1 MEAKYDQPGAIGS
14 DNNTQP
20 LKPCLKGDW
29 KNISLLMLMYVLQG
43 VPMGFTATIPMILQN
58 QKNIAYQDQAI
69 FSAASWPNSMKIL
82 WAPLVD
88 SFYVTKIGRR
98 KSWLL
103 PAQYLLGT
111 LFLYSGVHFDSWIG
125 IEGKPQVA
133 IMTFIFFC
141 IYFFTATQSIAV
153 DGWTLTMLRKEN
165 VGYGPMCKKVGLTIG
180 KFLGYEF
187 SILLGSESFCNNHLR
202 SVPAKGGIISTQ
214 SFLYF
219 WGVTF
224 ILITSLVGLMK
235 KENEDQ
241 SADYTEDKLNVFK
254 TYSVLWYIIKIR
266 GIRILIFALITYKIA
281 FAANNVTNLKL
292 IDAGV
297 SQDKLVIVQTAL
309 YPFRLLLPIIL
320 SKYTT
325 GPKPMSTLLN
335 VLPFRL
341 LCVYSLGLL
350 VYYTPL
356 FVEKGNIDAK
366 IPFKYFVL
374 YGIPILCDETIYFMD
389 VALPTFFSRISDPR
403 FGGTYMTLL
412 YTVKNL
418 GGSWTSTVS
427 LIAID
432 WLTVKKCSTNSDN
445 HCSTELL
452 VMECSSIGGSCSTTI
467 DGYYLE
473 ILICTIIGIIWYI
486 CFNKPLRNL
495 QTKSNE
501 YWLVN
506 LNTSVPEKNVQSQ
519 SLSEVNEA
527 V

>member
-103 PAQYLLGT
+103 PAQYLLG
-111 LFLYSGVHFDSWIG
+111 
-125 IEGKPQVA
+125 
-133 IMTFIFFC
+133 
-141 IYFFTATQSIAV
+141 
-153 DGWTLTMLRKEN
+153 
-165 VGYGPMCKKVGLTIG
+165 
-180 KFLGYEF
+180 
-187 SILLGSESFCNNHLR
+187 
-202 SVPAKGGIISTQ
+202 
-214 SFLYF
+214 FLYF

>member
-1 MEAKYDQPGAIGS
+1 
-14 DNNTQP
+14 
-20 LKPCLKGDW
+20 
-29 KNISLLMLMYVLQG
+29 
-43 VPMGFTATIPMILQN
+43 
-58 QKNIAYQDQAI
+58 
-69 FSAASWPNSMKIL
+69 MKIL

-88 SFYVTKIGRR
+88 SLYVTKIGKR

-111 LFLYSGVHFDSWIG
+111 FFLYSGVHFDSWIG
-125 IEGKPQVA
+125 TEGKPQVA
-133 IMTFIFFC
+133 IITFIFFC
-141 IYFFTATQSIAV
+141 IHLFAATQNIAV
-153 DGWTLTMLRKEN
+153 DGWALTMLRKEN
-165 VGYGPMCKKVGLTIG
+165 LGYGPMCKKAGLTIG

-187 SILLGSESFCNNHLR
+187 PTLLDSESFCNNHLR
-202 SVPAKGGIISTQ
+202 SVPAKGGMVSMQ

-219 WGVTF
+219 WGVVF
-224 ILITSLVGLMK
+224 MLITSLVGLIK
-235 KENEDQ
+235 KENKDK
-241 SADYTEDKLNVFK
+241 SADYTEEKLNVFK
-254 TYSVLWYIIKIR
+254 TYYVVWYIVKIR

-281 FAANNVTNLKL
+281 FATDNLTLLKL

-309 YPFRLLLPIIL
+309 YPVRMLLPIIV

-335 VLPFRL
+335 TLPFRL
-341 LCVYSLGLL
+341 LCVYSSGLL

-366 IPFKYFVL
+366 IPFEYFVL
-374 YGIPILCDETIYFMD
+374 YGITILCDELISCMC

-412 YTVKNL
+412 HTVLTL

-445 HCSTELL
+445 HCSTQVL
-452 VMECSSIGGSCSTTI
+452 VMECSSIGGSCSTTF
-467 DGYYLE
+467 DGYYME
-473 ILICTIIGIIWYI
+473 IIICTIIGIIWYI

-506 LNTSVPEKNVQSQ
+506 LTTSAPKKKPTITIFH
-519 SLSEVNEA
+519 LG
-527 V
+527 